1 MGLYQPNGIH
11 PASFL
16 RDSLIRDGI
25 FPVLNIFRK
34 IRDASTELF
43 QLRDLLNIFLLRD
56 AAYKCYSVFSA
67 LGSKLYANPVY
78 RNSLYMYRN
87 ICQNCSF
94 KSSWCVS
101 TWIFTTELRDALRDL
116 STEHFRIFKG
126 FPVLNVFLKSLINDT
141 ACILI

>member
-1 MGLYQPNGIH
+1 MKRVH
-11 PASFL
+11 AVSFI

-25 FPVLNIFRK
+25 IPVLNFFRK

-78 RNSLYMYRN
+78 YRN
-87 ICQNCSF
+87 TDICQNYSF
-94 KSSWCVS
+94 KSS
-101 TWIFTTELRDALRDL
+101 
-116 STEHFRIFKG
+116 
-126 FPVLNVFLKSLINDT
+126 
-141 ACILI
+141 